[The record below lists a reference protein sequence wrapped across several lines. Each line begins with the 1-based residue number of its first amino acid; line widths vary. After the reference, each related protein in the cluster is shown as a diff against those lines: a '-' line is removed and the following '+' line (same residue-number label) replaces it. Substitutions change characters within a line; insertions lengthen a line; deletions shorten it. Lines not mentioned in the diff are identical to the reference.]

1 MKGSAP
7 IAMSDR
13 EKARLTELE
22 ERRAYL
28 IGMADPDSIVMV
40 PIKDMLA
47 ILDELIR
54 LIRKE
59 RYR

>member
-1 MKGSAP
+1 
-7 IAMSDR
+7 MSDR